1 MNFSLFSLPFGF
13 VDSMFFFSFGN
24 GYERAKIQA
33 APWPDRDGKGG
44 VVLLGDQSF
53 CSSDTLR
60 SMGDSSFFFSDAGLD
75 LGMKKR
81 LWTSSSGSD
90 LMS

>member
-1 MNFSLFSLPFGF
+1 MNFILFSLPFGF
-13 VDSMFFFSFGN
+13 VDSIFFSF
-24 GYERAKIQA
+24 ERAKIQA

-60 SMGDSSFFFSDAGLD
+60 SMRGVSL
-75 LGMKKR
+75 
-81 LWTSSSGSD
+81 SSSLMRVYLSSSD
-90 LMS
+90 QWSKPYNFQSLEEKG